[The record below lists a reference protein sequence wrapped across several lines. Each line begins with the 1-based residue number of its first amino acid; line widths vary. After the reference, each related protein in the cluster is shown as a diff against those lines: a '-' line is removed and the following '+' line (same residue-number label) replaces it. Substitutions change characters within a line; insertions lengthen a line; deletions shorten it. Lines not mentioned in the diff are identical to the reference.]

1 MPYLTKNK
9 EMNLFFIDTARIFR
23 NLVETVQ
30 SGIFI
35 VDHRGFLVFV
45 NTKFVEM
52 LSYQNKG
59 EMLGLNVMRDLYV
72 ARDDRKILTNELNKK
87 GFVKDVPIRLVRKDG
102 SLAVISVTGNFVRN
116 ENEQIIGV
124 QGIAYD
130 ATDRIYLER
139 ELQREKEKLEDLLVF
154 GEQVSQIR
162 DLDKLVN
169 FIVDKTSRILEA
181 NKCSL
186 LLFDSMEDELV
197 IKGCRGLPEEIQHQR
212 VKVGNGIAGHVAKTG
227 GQVLVS
233 NIEYDE
239 RFTRKNQPQYE
250 SRSFMSSAISLNQQ
264 LIGVLN
270 VADKGKG
277 QAVFNETDLKVL
289 TAISR
294 QSAVVLENAK
304 VYKELEYL
312 SGTDPLTNLPN
323 YRSFVKHLEEEVQ
336 RFHRFGY
343 EFSLLL
349 IDVDDFKGYND
360 TYGHPE
366 GDVFL
371 RSLSDILTDHLR
383 LIDKVCR
390 YGGDEFVVLLPGTP
404 VSRARAVA
412 ERMRIAVEEYTFRK
426 PMTISVGVVE
436 YREFLNHFDF
446 ISRGDQALFRA
457 KREGKNR
464 VYFVH

>member
-1 MPYLTKNK
+1 MPFLTKNK
-9 EMNLFFIDTARIFR
+9 EMNLFFIDTSRIFR

-35 VDHRGFLVFV
+35 VDNRGFLVFV
-45 NTKFVEM
+45 NAKFVEM
-52 LSYQNKG
+52 LCYQNKG

-72 ARDDRKILTNELNKK
+72 ARDDRKVLTNELNKN
-87 GFVKDVPIRLVRKDG
+87 GFVKDVPVRLVRKDG
-102 SLAVISVTGNFVRN
+102 SLAVLSVTGNFVRN

-130 ATDRIYLER
+130 VTDRVNLER
-139 ELQREKEKLEDLLVF
+139 ELQREKDKLEDLLVF

-169 FIVDKTSRILEA
+169 FIVEKTSRILESG
-181 NKCSL
+181 KCSL
-186 LLFDSMEDELV
+186 LMFDPMEEELV
-197 IKGCRGLPEEIQHQR
+197 IKGCRGLPEDAVHKRIKMGE
-212 VKVGNGIAGHVAKTG
+212 GIAGHVAKTG
-227 GQVLVS
+227 GQLLVS
-233 NIEYDE
+233 NIEYDG
-239 RFTRKNQPQYE
+239 RFARKNQPQYE
-250 SRSFMSSAISLNQQ
+250 SRSFMSCAISLHRQ

-270 VADKGKG
+270 VADKAKG
-277 QAVFNETDLKVL
+277 QSVFNETDLKL
-289 TAISR
+289 LSAISR

-312 SGTDPLTNLPN
+312 SATDPLTNLPN
-323 YRSFVKHLEEEVQ
+323 YRSFMKHLEEEIQ
-336 RFHRFGY
+336 RFHRFGT

-349 IDVDDFKGYND
+349 IDVDDFKSYND
-360 TYGHPE
+360 TFGHPE

-371 RSLSDILTDHLR
+371 KSLSGILTDHLR

-404 VSRARAVA
+404 VKRAQAVA
-412 ERMRIAVEEYTFRK
+412 ERMRLAVEQYTFRK
-426 PMTISVGVVE
+426 QMTISVGVVE
-436 YREFLNHFDF
+436 YREFLDHFDF
-446 ISRGDQALFRA
+446 VSRGDQALFRA

-464 VYFVH
+464 VYFVR

>member
-9 EMNLFFIDTARIFR
+9 DMNLFFVDTARIFR

-45 NTKFVEM
+45 NAKLVDM
-52 LSYQNKG
+52 LAYQNKG

-72 ARDDRKILTNELNKK
+72 AREDRKTLTQELNKK
-87 GFVKDVPIRLVRKDG
+87 GFVKDIPLRLVRKDG

-124 QGIAYD
+124 QGIVYD
-130 ATDRIYLER
+130 VTD
-139 ELQREKEKLEDLLVF
+139 QMKLEDLLVF

-186 LLFDSMEDELV
+186 LLFDSKEEELV
-197 IKGCRGLPEEIQHQR
+197 IKGCRGLPEEIRHSR
-212 VKVGNGIAGHVAKTG
+212 VKIGEGIAGHVAKTG
-227 GQVLVS
+227 GHILVS
-233 NIEYDE
+233 NIEYDD
-239 RFTRKNQPQYE
+239 RFSRKNHERYE
-250 SRSFMSSAISLNQQ
+250 SRSFMSCAISLNQQ

-277 QAVFNETDLKVL
+277 QEIFKETDLKVL
-289 TAISR
+289 AAISR

-323 YRSFVKHLEEEVQ
+323 YRSFVK
-336 RFHRFGY
+336 Y
-343 EFSLLL
+343 
-349 IDVDDFKGYND
+349 
-360 TYGHPE
+360 
-366 GDVFL
+366 
-371 RSLSDILTDHLR
+371 
-383 LIDKVCR
+383 
-390 YGGDEFVVLLPGTP
+390 
-404 VSRARAVA
+404 
-412 ERMRIAVEEYTFRK
+412 
-426 PMTISVGVVE
+426 
-436 YREFLNHFDF
+436 
-446 ISRGDQALFRA
+446 
-457 KREGKNR
+457 
-464 VYFVH
+464 